1 MNLGRLYQG
10 KYVAPERTDGLIH
23 QPGDEESV
31 KEDESDQ
38 HLNCLEASIIDSTII
53 DLD

>member
-23 QPGDEESV
+23 QPDEEEAV
-31 KEDESDQ
+31 EEEASDQ
-38 HLNCLEASIIDSTII
+38 QVIGQDGSFVDSTII